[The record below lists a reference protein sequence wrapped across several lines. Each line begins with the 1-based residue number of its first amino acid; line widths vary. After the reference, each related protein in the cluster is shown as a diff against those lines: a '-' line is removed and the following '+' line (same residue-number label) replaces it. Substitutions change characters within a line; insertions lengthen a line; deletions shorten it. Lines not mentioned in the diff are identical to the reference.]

1 MYLLVFLS
9 VREREIERGRKK
21 AEARTKE
28 EPDRLSFRGE
38 KKTLKEYAVWGKQNI
53 IVGKIII
60 LGLTIAKN
68 KKSER

>member
-38 KKTLKEYAVWGKQNI
+38 KKKTLKEYAV
-53 IVGKIII
+53 
-60 LGLTIAKN
+60 
-68 KKSER
+68 